1 MSVSDYI
8 NKLDAQDQLAIQSI
22 RKAIKD
28 HLPKGFEECMS
39 YGMISYVVPHATYPK
54 GYHCKPEQPLPF
66 VSIASQKNH
75 YAIYHMGI
83 YADAQL
89 FEWFTQEYAKTD
101 PKKMDIG
108 KSCIRFKKNTVIPID
123 LLEKLATKVTPA
135 EWIERYERL
144 IAKKN

>member
-83 YADAQL
+83 YADALHRNMLKPILKKWTLGKAVFALKKIRSSQL
-89 FEWFTQEYAKTD
+89 IF
-101 PKKMDIG
+101 
-108 KSCIRFKKNTVIPID
+108 
-123 LLEKLATKVTPA
+123 
-135 EWIERYERL
+135 
-144 IAKKN
+144 